1 MKNLARVLSLVLVLS
16 MLVSSVAFA
25 GTFTDVEAGSTYA
38 EATSVLSDL
47 GIILGYED
55 GTFGPEKVITR
66 AEVVAVVNRL
76 QGLSDAAKAAGGTTA
91 YTDVAADAWYAGDVN
106 LATQMGIISG
116 DGNGLFRPEDQVKYE
131 EAVKMMVAA
140 CGYTQQYAL
149 SRGGWPTGY
158 LVIATEQGIT
168 KGLAES
174 AGAPAYRGIVAK
186 LAYQALTAPMM
197 VLTTTDT
204 DGVDRF
210 APDASTILLEKRL
223 ETSKLSGYVSANTVS
238 VLDGGSTTE
247 AGVINYT
254 LTAKKVGKNIDK
266 FAYTA
271 GLTNLVNGILVGDT
285 DVASTLGVATDIY
298 VKENA
303 DGKWE
308 VVSYVLQTAKTNV
321 VTIENTT
328 DIQAVTDLVY
338 NSKASQWN
346 ASAKYL
352 SVYNAD
358 TDTSAKQYL
367 LEDDVTVLVNETK
380 VNGVFAGN
388 VYTAKYIGT
397 VNSKNI
403 VAASDQGLGLVYAP
417 TSGVVEL
424 VDIDNNGK
432 YDTIRVY
439 SYETVILEDDP
450 YANNTM
456 LATSA
461 GTINLDFANKEK
473 ASYTIEL
480 DGEAADIADLKK
492 DDVLSIA
499 MTNADNWTI
508 LATRATVEG
517 QISELD
523 VNGTPDKWQF
533 VIDGKTYT
541 LANCADITRIKL
553 SASTQAGAEG
563 IFYLDAFGNIA
574 LYDETS
580 SASKD
585 YGFIVAAG
593 EYASVGDVEYEVR
606 VLDKDGNT
614 NTYVLAE
621 NVRVSDISNDAVSK
635 TASDVYT
642 NFIAPKAFND
652 NGSPAKP
659 VWTYKTG
666 VTVYKANGSAAT
678 EAEKVDNYANRI
690 ITYTVNSTGKI
701 TSINFVGSSKVTQAA
716 ALGTYKAKTA
726 SFSGSYGVAED
737 AVIFNLPINA
747 SASKDDFKVTTVASL
762 EDDEAYT
769 GYMYNL
775 NDDQCATALVITND
789 GATVGADKNLAV
801 LVKAMTANNA
811 NGERIYNLTFLQG
824 GEEKTLATTEECAI
838 NDIVDINTF
847 TKGTVFEYSTDAS
860 GAIDKVANKRTI
872 ASLKNSALGQ
882 AWSEAY
888 GAPKA
893 QYVFGAVYAKNA
905 GSRTVTLAKYNTN
918 AVTVNHVISALG
930 RNIIPEDAVVT
941 VIDCAKSN
949 TAANKVVAG
958 AFGDIQATRWI
969 DTNGDGVQPS
979 LDNLVDEYSDYAV
992 LIKYYKEEVVDVVV
1006 YKNFANK
1013 VQK

>member
-55 GTFGPEKVITR
+55 GTFGPDKVITR

-168 KGLAES
+168 KGMSES

-197 VLTTTDT
+197 VLTSTDT

-210 APDASTILLEKRL
+210 APDAKTILLEKRL
-223 ETSKLSGYVSANTVS
+223 ETHKLSGYVSANTVS
-238 VLDGGSTTE
+238 VIDGASTTE

-254 LTAKKVGKNIDK
+254 MTAEKVGKYIDK

-271 GLTNLVNGILVGDT
+271 GLVNTVNGILVGDT

-298 VKENA
+298 VAENA
-303 DGKWE
+303 DGKYE
-308 VVSYVLQTAKTNV
+308 VVSYVIQTAKTNTV
-321 VTIENTT
+321 VIENTA
-328 DIQAVTDLVY
+328 DIQAVNNSVY
-338 NSKASQWN
+338 TGKVSKWN
-346 ASAKYL
+346 ASEKYL
-352 SVYNAD
+352 AVYNAD

-367 LEDDVTVLVNETK
+367 LEDDVTLLVNDAK
-380 VNGVFAGN
+380 VSGVFNADGSY
-388 VYTAKYIGT
+388 VAKYIGT

-403 VAASDQGLGLVYAP
+403 VAATNQGLGLVYAP
-417 TSGVVEL
+417 NAGSVEL

-432 YDTIRVY
+432 YDTIKVA
-439 SYETVILEDDP
+439 SYETVIMEDDP

-456 LATSA
+456 IATSA

-473 ASYTIEL
+473 ASYSITL
-480 DGEAADIADLKK
+480 DGEKADIADLKK

-499 MTNADNWTI
+499 MTNADNWVI
-508 LATRATVEG
+508 LASRATVEG

-523 VNGTPDKWQF
+523 TTGTADEWQF

-541 LANCADITRIKL
+541 LANCADITAIKL

-580 SASKD
+580 SASKN

-593 EYASVGDVEYEVR
+593 EYSSVGDVEYEVR
-606 VLDKDGNT
+606 ILDKDGNT

-621 NVRVSDISNDAVSK
+621 NVRVDGATTATAAGTVFTNDI
-635 TASDVYT
+635 AS
-642 NFIAPKAFND
+642 KAFYKAATGGTYN
-652 NGSPAKP
+652 A
-659 VWTYKTG
+659 VWTFKTVSG
-666 VTVYKANGSAAT
+666 APEAGLLQADKATPVTTVGELVANYT
-678 EAEKVDNYANRI
+678 NRI
-690 ITYTVNSTGKI
+690 ITYTVNSTGKV
-701 TSINFVGSSKVTQAA
+701 TAINFVGSAKVDLVTG
-716 ALGTYKAKTA
+716 LGTYKAKTGA
-726 SFSGSYGVAED
+726 FSGSYGVAED
-737 AVIFNLPINA
+737 AVIFNLPISNT
-747 SASKDDFKVTTVASL
+747 SSKDDFKVTAVSAL
-762 EDDEAYT
+762 EDDETYVGA
-769 GYMYNL
+769 MYNL
-775 NDDQCATALVITND
+775 NDDQCATALVITSD
-789 GATVGADKNLAV
+789 SATVGADKNLAV
-801 LVKAMTANNA
+801 VLKAMTANNA
-811 NGERIYNLTFLQG
+811 NGERVINLTFLQG
-824 GEEKTLATTEECAI
+824 GEEKTLATTEDVAGTY
-838 NDIVDINTF
+838 TF
-847 TKGTVFEYSTDAS
+847 NKGDVFEYSTDAS
-860 GAIDKVANKRTI
+860 GAIDKVANQTAI
-872 ASLKNSALGQ
+872 ASLKNSALLQ
-882 AWSEAY
+882 AWDETP

-905 GSRTVTLAKYNTN
+905 GSRTITLAQYNVN
-918 AVTVNHVISALG
+918 AVSVNNAINALG
-930 RNIIPEDAVVT
+930 RNIIPDDAVVT

-969 DTNGDGVQPS
+969 NATT
-979 LDNLVDEYSDYAV
+979 VDEYSDYAV

-1006 YKNFANK
+1006 YKNFANQI
-1013 VQK
+1013 QK

>member
-210 APDASTILLEKRL
+210 APDAATILLEKRL

-541 LANCADITRIKL
+541 LANCADKTAIKL

-621 NVRVSDISNDAVSK
+621 NVRVNGNPTAVSAA
-635 TASDVYT
+635 TAYGT
-642 NFIAPKAFND
+642 IASKAFYKA
-652 NGSPAKP
+652 GSGSTPYVA
-659 VWTYKTG
+659 VWTYKTNAAG
-666 VTVYKANGSAAT
+666 TAPAETIYTDNTLGTQVTTAA
-678 EAEKVDNYANRI
+678 ALVNNYAQRI
-690 ITYTVNSTGKI
+690 VTYTVNSTGKI
-701 TSINFVGSSKVTQAA
+701 TSINFVGSSKVDLVGPLT
-716 ALGTYKAKTA
+716 TYKAKTA

-747 SASKDDFKVTTVASL
+747 SASKDDFKVSTIASL

-769 GYMYNL
+769 GAMYNL

-801 LVKAMTANNA
+801 VLKAMTANNA
-811 NGERIYNLTFLQG
+811 NGERVINLTFLQG
-824 GEEKTLATTEECAI
+824 GEEKTLATTEDVA
-838 NDIVDINTF
+838 NTVTF
-847 TKGTVFEYSTDAS
+847 TKGDVFEYSTDAS
-860 GAIDKVANKRTI
+860 GAIDKVANQRTI

-882 AWSEAY
+882 AWDETP
-888 GAPKA
+888 GAAKA

-905 GSRTVTLAKYNTN
+905 GSRTVTLAQYNTN
-918 AVTVNHVISALG
+918 AVTVNNAIAALG
-930 RNIIPEDAVVT
+930 RNIIPEDAVIT

-969 DTNGDGVQPS
+969 GTN
-979 LDNLVDEYSDYAV
+979 VDEYSDYAV